1 MPSQHLSH
9 QLRAGRY
16 SESGQIY
23 LLTVVLLH
31 RQPIFSEFRHGRI
44 VVDAFKKAQQE
55 QFANTLAFVV
65 MPDHF
70 HWLIEL
76 QNIELSKLIGR
87 TKSRSTVALNR
98 ALGRV
103 GPLWQEGF
111 HDRAIRRE
119 EDLQAVARHIVA
131 NPLRAGLVKK
141 AGEYPLW
148 DAIWV

>member
-1 MPSQHLSH
+1 MASQHHSH

-23 LLTVVLLH
+23 LLTVVVLH
-31 RQPIFSEFRHGRI
+31 REPVFSSFEAGRI

-55 QFANTLAFVV
+55 QFANSLAFVV

-76 QNIELSKLIGR
+76 QNIGLSKLIGR

-103 GPLWQEGF
+103 GPRCLLAAATSY
-111 HDRAIRRE
+111 DP
-119 EDLQAVARHIVA
+119 A
-131 NPLRAGLVKK
+131 NTFSAALRSATGS
-141 AGEYPLW
+141 APRFS
-148 DAIWV
+148 AAA